1 MSRSRNRAK
10 DVEEVV
16 VEPVAVVEDTINT
29 LEAKEEDKVSS
40 VAEVMQRAEEDSRVD
55 TTVVDELEDTRDP
68 EVVDELED
76 TREPE
81 VVETVNVLAEVKKD
95 YSIAVTEIVKNKTM
109 PLLDKIEAISKI
121 MPDASGKVVRALL
134 AIYNICSKV
143 KTRVPTLLNP
153 EQKAFV
159 RSFVK
164 LCNEPTEEFNKAM
177 KYINWIYKQLS
188 DTTVLDKE
196 GLVIIRGVSPIDPTI
211 STLFIAGKDDKEL
224 VTYVYLSTIID
235 FRANAKTAAEK
246 SKKADILKITS
257 DTILTDDIVNKINSF
272 YDN

>member
-10 DVEEVV
+10 DVEEVT
-16 VEPVAVVEDTINT
+16 VEPVVVVEDTTEPEVEETVNT

-55 TTVVDELEDTRDP
+55 TTVVDEVEDT
-68 EVVDELED
+68 
-76 TREPE
+76 TEPE
-81 VVETVNVLAEVKKD
+81 VVETVNVLTEVKED
-95 YSIAVTEIVKNKTM
+95 YSVAVTEIVKNKTM
-109 PLLDKIEAISKI
+109 PLLDKIEAISKL

>member
-1 MSRSRNRAK
+1 MSRNRNRDKA
-10 DVEEVV
+10 VEEVV
-16 VEPVAVVEDTINT
+16 VEPVAVVEDTINP

-55 TTVVDELEDTRDP
+55 TTVVDEVEDTTEP
-68 EVVDELED
+68 ESEED
-76 TREPE
+76 NTEQPE
-81 VVETVNVLAEVKKD
+81 VVETVNVLTEVKED
-95 YSIAVTEIVKNKTM
+95 YSVAVTEIVKSKTM
-109 PLLDKIEAISKI
+109 PLLDKIEAISKL

-211 STLFIAGKDDKEL
+211 STFFIAGKDDKEL

>member
-1 MSRSRNRAK
+1 MSRSKNRAK

-16 VEPVAVVEDTINT
+16 VEPVTVVEDTINT

-55 TTVVDELEDTRDP
+55 TTVVDELEDTR
-68 EVVDELED
+68 
-76 TREPE
+76 EPE
-81 VVETVNVLAEVKKD
+81 VVETVNVLAEVKED

>member
-1 MSRSRNRAK
+1 MSRSKNRAK

-16 VEPVAVVEDTINT
+16 VEPVTVVEDTINT

-55 TTVVDELEDTRDP
+55 TTVVDELEN
-68 EVVDELED
+68 

-81 VVETVNVLAEVKKD
+81 VVETVNVLAEVKED

>member
-1 MSRSRNRAK
+1 MSRSRNKAK
-10 DVEEVV
+10 AVEEVA
-16 VEPVAVVEDTINT
+16 VEPVAVVEDTINP

-55 TTVVDELEDTRDP
+55 TTVVDEVEDT
-68 EVVDELED
+68 
-76 TREPE
+76 TEPE
-81 VVETVNVLAEVKKD
+81 VVETVNVLTEVKED
-95 YSIAVTEIVKNKTM
+95 YSVAVTEIVKNKTM
-109 PLLDKIEAISKI
+109 PLLDKIEAISKL